1 VLRSRA
7 RLSPRPAIAA
17 LAAAVTLAMSG
28 CAGLKIGT
36 TGGSGAGPGAGSAR
50 GPGGPGRLT
59 AGRSGSLVTEPAGGF
74 GAVYRLIG
82 RARHSIELT
91 MYELADT
98 TAEHG
103 LARAARR
110 GVRVRVV
117 LDKRFEEEHN
127 MPAYRY
133 LRAHHVKV
141 VWAASRY
148 EFTHQKTLVADR
160 STAIIMSANLT
171 SKYYATSRDFLVID
185 KSRPDITAIEKVFS
199 ADFAGRAIRP
209 GDGRDLVWSPTDS
222 QRKLLALIASARKS
236 LLVYNEEMAD
246 TAIED
251 ALIAAARR
259 GVRVRVC
266 IENSFGDYGSAF
278 RRLARA
284 GIGVCY
290 YSSSHGFYIHAK
302 VVEADN
308 GTRHGKVFIG
318 SENFSSTSLNRNR
331 ELGLI
336 ISARPVMSSIAATFA
351 RDYRNGHHV
360 R

>member
-7 RLSPRPAIAA
+7 LVSPRSAIAA
-17 LAAAVTLAMSG
+17 LAAVATLAVSG
-28 CAGLKIGT
+28 CAGLKIGSTST
-36 TGGSGAGPGAGSAR
+36 TSAGD
-50 GPGGPGRLT
+50 PGGRGAAGKLT
-59 AGRSGSLVTEPAGGF
+59 AGRSGRLVTEPAGGF
-74 GAVYRLIG
+74 GTVYRLIG
-82 RARHSIELT
+82 GARHTIELT

-103 LARAARR
+103 LAKAARR

-133 LRAHHVKV
+133 LRAHGVKV

-171 SKYYATSRDFLVID
+171 TKYYATSRDFLVID
-185 KSRPDITAIEKVFS
+185 KNRADIAAIEKVFS
-199 ADFAGRAIRP
+199 ADFAGRPIQP

-222 QRKLLALIASARKS
+222 QRKMIALIASAKKS

-266 IENSFGDYGSAF
+266 IENGFGDYTSAF

-284 GIGVCY
+284 GVGVSY

-302 VVEADN
+302 VIEADN

-336 ISARPVMSSIAATFA
+336 IATRRVMTSIARTFA
-351 RDYRNGHHV
+351 GDFRHGHHIG
-360 R
+360 